1 MLNKNSLIF
10 SSIMFCYFLD
20 RGPSSI
26 DYFFNEK
33 IKEDPDLTA
42 VRLMTKSV
50 ALVKGD
56 TAQQVEQSIIDQ
68 LSGPDIFPVD
78 TEYRMVWYNW
88 LIANKFSTDSRIR
101 NSGSIAGIYCIYRK
115 NKETIIRNSLHII
128 ENILRNMSTEF
139 QSIDD
144 IIKKQCNLSSSTLI
158 GEKQFHDFI
167 NRKKS
172 NIITKQLNKTL
183 NIRIQEY
190 LYQYGLKYVSQ
201 IEKFKIILQQMVFK
215 KGTPE
220 EIIDKAEKRRYW
232 NSVIEELNQIIS
244 NRMPNLN
251 IKKGE
256 TKQLEIIYNILLK
269 EKIWTAL
276 SLNDPN
282 PIIQTKDVAN
292 FFFYYLLAHHQLLK
306 RKKIVQL
313 FIDLTK

>member
-1 MLNKNSLIF
+1 MLNKNNLIF

-56 TAQQVEQSIIDQ
+56 SAQQVEQSITDQ

-101 NSGSIAGIYCIYRK
+101 NSGSMAGIYCVYRK
-115 NKETIIRNSLHII
+115 NKEMIIRNSLQII
-128 ENILRNMSTEF
+128 ENILRNKSNEF

-144 IIKKQCNLSSSTLI
+144 VIKIQYNLSSSTEI
-158 GEKQFHDFI
+158 GEKQFRDFI

-183 NIRIQEY
+183 NMKIQEF
-190 LYQYGLKYVSQ
+190 LHQYGLKYVSQ

-220 EIIDKAEKRRYW
+220 EIIDQTEKKRYW
-232 NSVIEELNQIIS
+232 NSVIEELDQIIS
-244 NRMPNLN
+244 NRMPKLN
-251 IKKGE
+251 MKKGE
-256 TKQLEIIYNILLK
+256 TKQLEAIYNILLK
-269 EKIWTAL
+269 EKIWTVL
-276 SLNDPN
+276 SLNEPN
-282 PIIQTKDVAN
+282 PIIQTKDIAD
-292 FFFYYLLAHHQLLK
+292 FFFYYWLAHHQLLK
-306 RKKIVQL
+306 RKKVVQL
-313 FIDLTK
+313 YKDLTK